1 MRIAIDITSK
11 TLPVIMWSDYSRL
24 TADKEN
30 WYYKFTMQNL
40 WNTDVYI
47 ENWETATIDNGYKLL
62 KWNEVEI
69 VSKNINKLN
78 LISDWAIND
87 NIRIITN

>member
-1 MRIAIDITSK
+1 MRIAIGTTSK
-11 TLPVIMWSDYSRL
+11 TLPEIMWSTYSRL

-40 WNTDVYI
+40 WKADVYI
-47 ENWETATIDNGYKLL
+47 ENWETATVENGYKLHI
-62 KWNEVEI
+62 WNEVEI